1 MTTPDERDA
10 PGDGNEHI
18 TGRSVSPS
26 NPEKRLSHPGATMAT
41 PQT

>member
-1 MTTPDERDA
+1 MTTPGERDA

-18 TGRSVSPS
+18 IGRSVPPS
-26 NPEKRLSHPGATMAT
+26 NPDKRLSQPGATMAT